1 MEILLILSLAI
12 QTMASTLPSVNELSR
27 ANKCEQ
33 ISIANCP
40 ELKYNQTMS
49 ELNGRMD
56 INDAV
61 EMVSFLMSFNLF
73 PRACRRRHERKTRSM
88 TAQ

>member
-1 MEILLILSLAI
+1 MKIFLILSLAI
-12 QTMASTLPSVNELSR
+12 QTINASTLPTMLNDLSR
-27 ANKCEQ
+27 AKCEQ
-33 ISIANCP
+33 ISIENCP

-61 EMVSFLMSFNLF
+61 EMVSL
-73 PRACRRRHERKTRSM
+73 
-88 TAQ
+88 